1 MSDTSR
7 RATKAVIPAAGNA
20 TRFLPV
26 TKAVPK
32 ELLPI
37 VDTPVLQYIVEEAAA
52 AGIDDVTLITA
63 RGKSAM
69 MDYFDARPDLE
80 AALKEKGKESA
91 IEAIKA
97 PERIAEVHA
106 IRQGGALGLG
116 HAVGRAAA
124 HVGDEPFAVLLGD
137 EFCHTEDKLLQRM
150 VELQA
155 ETGGIVLALMEVPRE
170 DVARWGI
177 ASVNATDDEDI
188 VEVTGLVEKPAV
200 EDAPSNLSLIGRY
213 VLPGAIFPVIDATGP
228 GRGGEIQLT
237 DAMDTMRANGTPV
250 HGVIFRG
257 RRYDTGEPTA
267 YLQTL
272 VELASQRDDLPGFN
286 AWLREFSATL
296 D

>member
-1 MSDTSR
+1 MPESAP
-7 RATKAVIPAAGNA
+7 RATKAVIPVAGNA

-52 AGIDDVTLITA
+52 AGLDDIAMVTA
-63 RGKSAM
+63 RGKDAIT
-69 MDYFDARPDLE
+69 DYFDVRPDLE
-80 AALKEKGKESA
+80 EALAAKGKHDLIDA
-91 IEAIKA
+91 VKA

-106 IRQGGALGLG
+106 IRQGRAKGLG

-137 EFCHTEDKLLQRM
+137 EFYDVDDKLLPRM
-150 VELQA
+150 IDLQSD
-155 ETGGIVLALMEVPRE
+155 TGGIVLALLEVPESEVSRYG
-170 DVARWGI
+170 V
-177 ASVNATDDEDI
+177 ASVRTTDTPDI
-188 VEVTGLVEKPAV
+188 VEVTGMVEKPAR
-200 EDAPSNLSLIGRY
+200 EDAPSNLILIGRY
-213 VLPGAIFPVIDATGP
+213 VLPGAIFAELDRTEP
-228 GRGGEIQLT
+228 GSGGEIQLT
-237 DAMDTMRANGTPV
+237 DAMDAMRANGTPV
-250 HGVIFRG
+250 HAVILRG
-257 RRYDTGEPTA
+257 RRYDTGQPVE

-272 VELASQRDDLPGFN
+272 VELASRRDDLPGFN

>member
-1 MSDTSR
+1 MSETSR

-37 VDTPVLQYIVEEAAA
+37 VDKPVLQYILEEASA
-52 AGIDDVTLITA
+52 AGADDIVLVTA
-63 RGKSAM
+63 RGKDSIV
-69 MDYFDARPDLE
+69 DYFDVRPDLE
-80 AALKEKGKESA
+80 EALAAKGKTDA

-97 PERIAEVHA
+97 PERIAEINA
-106 IRQGGALGLG
+106 IRQGRALGLG

-137 EFCHTEDKLLQRM
+137 EFCHLDDKLLPRM
-150 VELQA
+150 IDLQA
-155 ETGGIVLALMEVPRE
+155 ETGGIVLALMEVPPE
-170 DVARWGI
+170 DVSRWGV
-177 ASVNATDDEDI
+177 ASVNPTDTADV

-200 EDAPSNLSLIGRY
+200 EDAPSNLILIGRY
-213 VLPGAIFPVIDATGP
+213 VLPGAIFPVLDATEP

-250 HGVIFRG
+250 HGVVFRG
-257 RRYDTGEPTA
+257 RRYDTGQPTE

-272 VELASQRDDLPGFN
+272 VKLASERDDLPGFN

-296 D
+296 E